1 MNRWNYPC
9 FLSKG
14 GVVMATSSILN
25 PPIKITA
32 ENIDSFI
39 AAFNSD
45 KDFMEERPF
54 EYKEGNPEELRPYF
68 DNLKIK

>member
-1 MNRWNYPC
+1 
-9 FLSKG
+9 
-14 GVVMATSSILN
+14 MATSSILN

-54 EYKEGNPEELRPYF
+54 EYVERDINELK
-68 DNLKIK
+68 KIIEHLV